1 MKQFFSFM
9 ENVSDHPVMS
19 YQTRSSEIIRMLN
32 SEFNEFAKYPDLDLY
47 PESLVDEIES
57 VNDWVYKTLNNGV
70 YRCGF
75 ATSQTAYDTA
85 IEELTASFDRVEEI
99 LSRQRYIAGDH
110 FTLADVRLFVTLV
123 RFDEVYVVYFKCNTR
138 STVSSPHILNY
149 LREIYQMPGVKDT
162 VNMDQIKL
170 HYFASHPN
178 LNRWSI
184 IPKGP
189 DFVKQLLE
197 PHGRASLF
205 KKEKLQ
211 A

>member
-1 MKQFFSFM
+1 
-9 ENVSDHPVMS
+9 
-19 YQTRSSEIIRMLN
+19 MLN
-32 SEFNEFAKYPDLDLY
+32 SEFNEFAKYPEVDLY

-75 ATSQTAYDTA
+75 ATSQNAYNVA

-99 LSRQRYIAGDH
+99 LSRQRYIAGDT
-110 FTLADVRLFVTLV
+110 FTLADVRLFVTLL

-138 STVSSPHILNY
+138 STTTSPHILNY
-149 LREIYQMPGVKDT
+149 LREIYQMHGVKET
-162 VNMDQIKL
+162 VNMEQIKM

-189 DFVKQLLE
+189 NFLQKLQE
-197 PHGRASLF
+197 PHDRDSLF
-205 KKEKLQ
+205 KREKLES
-211 A
+211 